1 MPITPLHPIQTMNE
15 PSGSRSSVPKEQ
27 HSPSFLQKLTSIVH
41 DSDINLLSADKSDD
55 QYVRWGR
62 DFRDLKTNPNE
73 RCIYWFDDTY
83 KGARRLNILGHGH
96 IDTGGKGKMGLL
108 LEGKRDRV
116 DGADLKYMYDY
127 HYRAET
133 LVLYQYIRVI
143 SCNSADG
150 SAPLGQQVANAF
162 KRETKAFSGYVDSL
176 SPESIAEN
184 KLNHAFK
191 SEDNPLIDM
200 NRLLTNTNRSF
211 VRKTPPKEP
220 EKQRLWSGYNPV
232 KFKPQ

>member
-1 MPITPLHPIQTMNE
+1 MPIAPLHPIQTINE
-15 PSGSRSSVPKEQ
+15 PSGTRSSVPKEQ
-27 HSPSFLQKLTSIVH
+27 RSPSFLQKLSSIVH
-41 DSDINLLSADKSDD
+41 GSDINLLSIDKSDD

-73 RCIYWFDDTY
+73 HRIYWFDDTY
-83 KGARRLNILGHGH
+83 KGAKRLNILGHGH
-96 IDTGGKGKMGLL
+96 IDNSGKGEMSLL

-133 LVLYQYIRVI
+133 LAFYQYIRVI

-150 SAPLGQQVANAF
+150 SDSLGQQVANAF

-176 SPESIAEN
+176 SPESIEEK
-184 KLNHAFK
+184 KLNHVFR
-191 SEDNPLIDM
+191 SEDGAHIDL
-200 NRLLTNTNRSF
+200 NRLLASMNRSF
-211 VRKTPPKEP
+211 VRKTLPTEP
-220 EKQRLWSGYNPV
+220 EKQQLWSGYNPV
-232 KFKPQ
+232 KFKPK